1 MATTPEE
8 HLEVRQQTLGKK
20 AHDGVIHTDDCR
32 RITELVSA
40 YDPDDLTVPTPDGE
54 STKAP
59 GTLEGYVNRLMQ
71 VAEYIHLSEADAD
84 DINRL
89 MTKLRNGM
97 GFEKDKRA
105 KSTVRVLQSHARRFY
120 EYHDDLGVDKD
131 DISMFDQKDTAVDP
145 RDMLTREEI
154 QAVKDTVE
162 HPRDNAI
169 VHLLLYTGM
178 RNTALRSLRVRDVD
192 VEDGV
197 YYLNSDA
204 SGLKNADENG
214 GARPLLGA
222 KAAVRD
228 WLKYHPDPD
237 PDHYL
242 ITGKPGYSTVDP
254 TSQVSRTTI
263 TRVMQQVDEKTDIDK
278 PLNPHAL
285 RHNFVTICKRDYE
298 IPDETV
304 KYLIGHSQESRV
316 METTYSHLSDQ
327 DHIERAE
334 VAFGIREDDD
344 SGSPL
349 TPDVCD
355 ICGASLG
362 PTAKACEACGAA
374 YTPDAHNTQQRLQDD
389 MKESYKQ
396 TDPEDTDTQEKLDTL
411 DTLLDDPE
419 VKTALLEKLGEK

>member
-1 MATTPEE
+1 MATTPDE
-8 HLEVRQQTLGKK
+8 HYQVRQETLGKK
-20 AHDGVIHTDDCR
+20 ARNGIIHTDDCR
-32 RITELVSA
+32 RIIELAFA
-40 YDPDDLTVPTPDGE
+40 YDENQLSVPTPDDE
-54 STKAP
+54 STREP
-59 GTLEGYVNRLMQ
+59 GTLEGYINRLMNIAQ
-71 VAEYIHLSEADAD
+71 YVHLSKADAD
-84 DINRL
+84 EINRV

-97 GFEKDKRA
+97 DFENDKRA
-105 KSTVRVLQSHARRFY
+105 KSTIRVLQSHCRRFY
-120 EYHDDLGVDKD
+120 AYHDDLGVDKD
-131 DISMFDQKDTAVDP
+131 DISMYDQEDSSVDP

-154 QAVKDTVE
+154 QQVKDAVE
-162 HPRDNAI
+162 HPRDNAV

-178 RNTALRSLRVRDVD
+178 RNTALRSLRVKDVD
-192 VEDGV
+192 VENGV
-197 YYLNSDA
+197 YYLNSEA

-214 GARPLLGA
+214 GQRPLLGA

-228 WLKYHPDPD
+228 WLKYHPDPE

-242 ITGKPGYSTVDP
+242 ITGKPGYSTVDA

-316 METTYSHLSDQ
+316 METTYAHLSDQ

-334 VAFGIREDDD
+334 VAFGIREEQSD
-344 SGSPL
+344 SPL
-349 TPDVCD
+349 TPDICD
-355 ICGASLG
+355 VCGASLD
-362 PTAKACEACGAA
+362 PNAKACAACGAA
-374 YTPDAHNTQQRLQDD
+374 FTPDAHSTQQQLQDN

-396 TDPEDTDTQEKLDTL
+396 TDPEDTETMGKLDQL
-411 DTLLDDPE
+411 DDLLEDPE
-419 VKTALLEKLGEK
+419 VKAALLEKLGEE